1 MKREDFD
8 NLPNTYYEDR
18 KCLSQFIVLEEE
30 YDDDWDLVDYFDVS
44 YANVDLN
51 DDSFYWVRM
60 NGDEVKRMLESI
72 EEKDKKY
79 RIRYVLCNDSGE
91 FVNVEIKPVAKLDS
105 GTVYFEKDDKNEN
118 DQ

>member
-1 MKREDFD
+1 MKKEDFD
-8 NLPNTYYEDR
+8 NLPNRYDEDR